1 MSEEEVSAQL
11 GSHPESSC
19 LEILFTVHKAVP
31 GTPGQR
37 PLSNV
42 DLEHHIMTNRLSRDF
57 ASCCYRPGVLTF
69 WSELGSCR
77 AQLRLW
83 QDGAPEE
90 TQAQGRE
97 ETCLPCSVMLSWFP
111 LPDACKSGDP
121 SWPDPGNL
129 GAQRLLCWSS
139 WNCIYIVL
147 AGFGTPESHQGSWS
161 L

>member
-83 QDGAPEE
+83 QDGAPEVRTSPSSE
-90 TQAQGRE
+90 ATVLQP
-97 ETCLPCSVMLSWFP
+97 CVWLLPIIAS
-111 LPDACKSGDP
+111 
-121 SWPDPGNL
+121 
-129 GAQRLLCWSS
+129 LCR
-139 WNCIYIVL
+139 
-147 AGFGTPESHQGSWS
+147 P
-161 L
+161 